1 MNILMP
7 KYNLINMHISCT
19 LEENLE
25 ICHFTMRDISSQSL
39 RLVMK
44 SIHVY
49 CKEIIKEWSI
59 WSNSF
64 LSLCIVVFSINIE
77 RTCFKFRIKA
87 KSQATPST
95 CVTKVVSISS
105 QVVLTGWEISIS
117 QFNMTI
123 RIPIH
128 GSYIFCQ
135 SNLHEIQRTII

>member
-1 MNILMP
+1 
-7 KYNLINMHISCT
+7 MHISCT
-19 LEENLE
+19 LEEDLE
-25 ICHFTMRDISSQSL
+25 ICHFTMRDISSQGF
-39 RLVMK
+39 RLIMK

-87 KSQATPST
+87 KSQATPAT
-95 CVTKVVSISS
+95 AVTKVVSISS
-105 QVVLTGWEISIS
+105 QVVLTAREIIIS

-123 RIPIH
+123 CIPIN
-128 GSYIFCQ
+128 GSYSFSQ
-135 SNLHEIQRTII
+135 SNLHKVQRTII